1 MAETLTL
8 ARPYAKAVFELARER
23 KEPELWGKLL
33 KLLAGF
39 TRNHEVQVMLGDP
52 QVPASV
58 RAEALLELC
67 TKAGHKPDQHGRNLV
82 KLLAE
87 YRRLPVLPEIAAE
100 YAALRE
106 QAEGLVEV
114 EMRAA
119 TKVDASEQALISSA
133 LEKKLERKV
142 KLTCV
147 TDPTLIGGAV
157 IRAGDMVIDG
167 SVRDKLI
174 RLAAAIIQ

>member
-23 KEPELWGKLL
+23 NESEQWSKLL

-39 TRNHEVQVMLGDP
+39 TRNHAVQVMLGDP
-52 QVPASV
+52 QVPAPV

-67 TKAGHKPDQHGRNLV
+67 DKSGQKTDPPGRNFV
-82 KLLAE
+82 KLLAD
-87 YRRLPVLPEIAAE
+87 YRRLPILSEIAAE
-100 YAALRE
+100 YETLRE
-106 QAEGLVEV
+106 QAEGVVNVEL
-114 EMRAA
+114 RAA
-119 TKVDASEQALISSA
+119 SPVGGVEQARISDA
-133 LEKKLERKV
+133 LKQKLERNV

-157 IRAGDMVIDG
+157 IRAGDLVIDG
-167 SVRDKLI
+167 SVRDKLA

>member
-8 ARPYAKAVFELARER
+8 ARPYAKAVFELASEHQQA
-23 KEPELWGKLL
+23 EQWSELL

-39 TRNHEVQVMLGDP
+39 TRNHEAQVMLGDP
-52 QVPASV
+52 RIPAAV
-58 RAEALLELC
+58 RAEVFLELC
-67 TKAGHKPDQHGRNLV
+67 SKSGHKPDAHASNFV

-87 YRRLPVLPEIAAE
+87 NQRLPILPEIAVE

-106 QAEGLVEV
+106 QAENVVEV
-114 EMRAA
+114 ELRAA
-119 TKVDASEQALISSA
+119 ARVDAGEQARINTA
-133 LEKKLERKV
+133 LKQKLRRDI

-157 IRAGDMVIDG
+157 IRAGDLVIDG
-167 SVRDKLI
+167 SVLEKLS